1 VRESTILTLPPFRV
15 VACILEKA
23 NVKGM
28 STAPAGLTTP
38 SESGPGRAAKI
49 GDKYGTTMPQGRI
62 HTRWEDV
69 KLFSWNVCK
78 GRGVCLEVLCED

>member
-1 VRESTILTLPPFRV
+1 MRESTILTLPPFRV

-23 NVKGM
+23 NVKGV

-49 GDKYGTTMPQGRI
+49 GDKYGITIPQARI
-62 HTRWEDV
+62 RTRWENV
-69 KLFSWNVCK
+69 KLFSWNVRK